1 MTIQLFANN
10 AKTTL
15 AAGISSSATTL
26 TVASGTGSLFPTP
39 VAGVSAFKVTLVS
52 ASVPTSNEIC
62 LCTARSGDTLTI
74 VRAQEGT
81 TAKAFVL
88 NDTVA
93 NFDTADVMGALV
105 QSEQLQ
111 SNYYT
116 YLTGGGTPNVIT
128 ATAPSRLTALSDGM
142 VFIIKASGANTGA
155 VTFNLTLGSTATGA
169 LAVVKGNNVA
179 LTASDIPAAGYPIIV
194 EYNSTLGKY
203 VMVNPGGPAMS
214 GTPTAPTA
222 TAGTNTT
229 QVATTAFVN
238 TALLP
243 YAPLASPALTGTPTT
258 PTPSIG
264 LSNTQIATT
273 AFVNPGL
280 LKGTFTSSGYQKFG
294 SGLILQ
300 WGYNEVNYSS
310 GVPVYIGYPIPFP
323 TSIIAGVGSL
333 SDNSAGFG
341 PDIAYF
347 FSSNTTNSSF
357 ETIFV
362 SEGGY
367 GIIGIRWIALGY

>member
-26 TVASGTGSLFPTP
+26 TVASGTGALFPTP

-243 YAPLASPALTGTPTT
+243 YAPLASPALTGTPTA
-258 PTPSIG
+258 PTASSG
-264 LSNTQIATT
+264 TSNTQVATT
-273 AFVNPGL
+273 AFVNPAR
-280 LKGTFTSSGYQKFG
+280 SIAANGYYKLAN
-294 SGLILQ
+294 GLILQ
-300 WGYNEVNYSS
+300 WGVGNTLYADTYTFPIAWPNTYSITIS
-310 GVPVYIGYPIPFP
+310 CNFID
-323 TSIIAGVGSL
+323 L
-333 SDNSAGFG
+333 SVVATIDHVLSNNSQ
-341 PDIAYF
+341 YRVQTWR
-347 FSSNTTNSSF
+347 TTNSTF
-357 ETIFV
+357 EASSYQWVAI
-362 SEGGY
+362 GY
-367 GIIGIRWIALGY
+367 